1 MNPITLPPSRL
12 RARLTVRPRSRPA
25 RTTDNRESF
34 RRDWQRQHAATN
46 FPDNCNR

>member
-25 RTTDNRESF
+25 RTTDNRDAF

-46 FPDNCNR
+46 FPDTFNQ